1 MVKRIHIF
9 IVLEIAM
16 TIIKISF
23 DNFSKINNSESS
35 ESFFLIDNKLSNK
48 LSIVSPNYC
57 TLCQGGGCGSCTPRS

>member
-23 DNFSKINNSESS
+23 DKLFLNNSESS
-35 ESFFLIDNKLSNK
+35 ESFFLIDNK

>member
-1 MVKRIHIF
+1 MVKKIHIF

-16 TIIKISF
+16 TNINISF

-35 ESFFLIDNKLSNK
+35 ESFFLIDNKLS
-48 LSIVSPNYC
+48 IVSPNYC

>member
-23 DNFSKINNSESS
+23 DKLFLNNSESS
-35 ESFFLIDNKLSNK
+35 ESFFLIYNK

>member
-23 DNFSKINNSESS
+23 DKLFLNNSESS

>member
-23 DNFSKINNSESS
+23 DHKSSKNNSESS
-35 ESFFLIDNKLSNK
+35 ESFFLIDNK